1 MKINKWSNVLIIII
15 GVILYFICI
24 INILESSQQQ
34 KKSSSKLDR
43 KIQNNAFRVGEKLR
57 FTIKWG
63 IITAGYATLEV
74 RNVIDLGEYKAYE
87 IVSEAR
93 SNSFFDIFY
102 KVRDRV
108 KSYIDKDGIYSW
120 RFEKH
125 LREGKYHHDE
135 VIIYDQE
142 KHFADFNGKVLE
154 IPEYVNDI
162 LSAFYYVRTQ
172 KLIVGQELRIPVNA
186 GDKNYELIVKVLEKT
201 RIKISKG
208 KFDVILVE
216 PLVKYEGIFQHKGKL
231 LIWLTDDERKIPVL
245 MRSKIA
251 VGSIDAELVEL
262 SLP

>member
-1 MKINKWSNVLIIII
+1 MKSKKLNYILIISI
-15 GVILYFICI
+15 GLILYFICI
-24 INILESSQQQ
+24 VNIVESLEQQ
-34 KKSSSKLDR
+34 KKSSSKPDR
-43 KIQNNAFRVGEKLR
+43 KVENNAFGVGEKLR
-57 FTIKWG
+57 FAIKWG

-74 RNVIDLGEYKAYE
+74 RGIIDLGDYKAYE
-87 IVSEAR
+87 IVSQAR

-102 KVRDRV
+102 KVRDTV

-125 LREGKYHHDE
+125 LREGKYHHDS

-154 IPEYVNDI
+154 IPEYVHDI
-162 LSAFYYVRTQ
+162 LSAFYYIRTQ
-172 KLIVGQELRIPVNA
+172 ELIVGQEFRMPVNA

-201 RIKISKG
+201 RIKVPKG

-216 PLVKYEGIFQHKGKL
+216 PLVKYDGIFQHKGRL

-251 VGSIDAELVEL
+251 VGSIDAELIDL
-262 SLP
+262 NLP